1 MKFIEILGFPG
12 SGKSTFREKI
22 NKKELIFSLEYI
34 FYQTLFSEN
43 KNISLLHYKF
53 LYYLDKKKF
62 YDIAFDNYL
71 YKKNNLANII
81 KKKINHSNNDF
92 YKNNIN
98 LYNNYKKLYEK
109 DKSSFNNQY
118 VGKVAKRSLFLLLA
132 GVTMTVL
139 SYLGFGNLF
148 VKFGIFHF
156 IGVALLLA
164 IPIVHSKFLSLAV
177 TLLIGI
183 VHVLSKTARLQAFFS
198 TQCQNIPF
206 ICFVSGVYNI
216 KFSSLD
222 HFSII
227 PYFAL
232 VTFGIFLG
240 HLLYTDRKRKFLNEK
255 ENEKFENYEKK
266 NVVNNIGLM
275 GKNSFIIYFFHFVLF
290 YIMLIGYKYQL
301 KPKIDNF
308 IDTNSVTEK
317 MDILEGDNLM
327 ENTNKSD

>member
-1 MKFIEILGFPG
+1 MENNTDDVYKAKRFFEIDFIKGFATIFMIIFHFFYLMYFMDIVKFEIKQGILHMMAKISHTIFILMVGVN
-12 SGKSTFREKI
+12 SAISYNKFREK
-22 NKKELIFSLEYI
+22 N
-34 FYQTLFSEN
+34 
-43 KNISLLHYKF
+43 
-53 LYYLDKKKF
+53 
-62 YDIAFDNYL
+62 
-71 YKKNNLANII
+71 
-81 KKKINHSNNDF
+81 
-92 YKNNIN
+92 
-98 LYNNYKKLYEK
+98 KKLYEK

-118 VGKVAKRSLFLLLA
+118 IGKVAKRALFLLLA
-132 GVTMTVL
+132 GFTMTVL

-156 IGVALLLA
+156 VGVALLLA
-164 IPIVHSKFLSLAV
+164 IPIVHSKFLALAV
-177 TLLIGI
+177 TLFIGI
-183 VHVLSKTARLQAFFS
+183 IHVLSKTARLQAFFS

-255 ENEKFENYEKK
+255 ENEQFENYEKK

-301 KPKIDNF
+301 KPKIDTF
-308 IDTNSVTEK
+308 MDRNSVTEK
-317 MDILEGDNLM
+317 MNSLEGENLM
-327 ENTNKSD
+327 ENTVKAE

>member
-1 MKFIEILGFPG
+1 MENNTDDVYKAKRFFEIDFIKGFATIFMIIFHFFYLMYFMDIVKFEIKQGILHMMAKISHTIFILMVGVN
-12 SGKSTFREKI
+12 SAISYNKFR
-22 NKKELIFSLEYI
+22 
-34 FYQTLFSEN
+34 Q
-43 KNISLLHYKF
+43 KN
-53 LYYLDKKKF
+53 
-62 YDIAFDNYL
+62 
-71 YKKNNLANII
+71 
-81 KKKINHSNNDF
+81 
-92 YKNNIN
+92 
-98 LYNNYKKLYEK
+98 KKLYEK
-109 DKSSFNNQY
+109 DKVSFNNQY
-118 VGKVAKRSLFLLLA
+118 IGKVAKRALFLLLA
-132 GVTMTVL
+132 GFTMTVL

-156 IGVALLLA
+156 VGVALLLA
-164 IPIVHSKFLSLAV
+164 IPIVHSKFLSLAI

-183 VHVLSKTARLQAFFS
+183 VYVLSKTARLQAFFS
-198 TQCQNIPF
+198 SQCQNIPF

-255 ENEKFENYEKK
+255 ENEKFENYEKE

-290 YIMLIGYKYQL
+290 YILLIGYKYQL
-301 KPKIDNF
+301 KPKIDTF
-308 IDTNSVTEK
+308 MERNSVTEK
-317 MDILEGDNLM
+317 MNSLEGDNLM
-327 ENTNKSD
+327 ENTAKTE

>member
-1 MKFIEILGFPG
+1 MENNTDDVYKAKRFFEIDFIKGFATIFMIIFHFFYLMYFMDIVKFEIKQGILHMMAKISHTIFILMVGVN
-12 SGKSTFREKI
+12 SAISYNKFREK
-22 NKKELIFSLEYI
+22 N
-34 FYQTLFSEN
+34 
-43 KNISLLHYKF
+43 
-53 LYYLDKKKF
+53 
-62 YDIAFDNYL
+62 
-71 YKKNNLANII
+71 
-81 KKKINHSNNDF
+81 
-92 YKNNIN
+92 
-98 LYNNYKKLYEK
+98 KKLYEK

-118 VGKVAKRSLFLLLA
+118 IGKVAKRALFLLLA
-132 GVTMTVL
+132 GFTMTIL

-156 IGVALLLA
+156 VGVALLLA
-164 IPIVHSKFLSLAV
+164 IPIVHSKFLALAV
-177 TLLIGI
+177 TLFIGI
-183 VHVLSKTARLQAFFS
+183 IHVLSKTARLQAFFS

-301 KPKIDNF
+301 KPKIDTF
-308 IDTNSVTEK
+308 MDRNSVTEK
-317 MDILEGDNLM
+317 MDSLEGDNLM
-327 ENTNKSD
+327 ENQVIAD

>member
-1 MKFIEILGFPG
+1 MENNTDDVYKAKRFFEIDFIKGFATIFMIIFHFFYLMYFMDIVKFEIKQGILHMMAKISHTIFILMVGVN
-12 SGKSTFREKI
+12 SAISYNKFREK
-22 NKKELIFSLEYI
+22 N
-34 FYQTLFSEN
+34 
-43 KNISLLHYKF
+43 
-53 LYYLDKKKF
+53 
-62 YDIAFDNYL
+62 
-71 YKKNNLANII
+71 
-81 KKKINHSNNDF
+81 
-92 YKNNIN
+92 
-98 LYNNYKKLYEK
+98 KKLYEK

-118 VGKVAKRSLFLLLA
+118 IGKVAKRALFLLLA
-132 GVTMTVL
+132 GFTMTVL

-156 IGVALLLA
+156 VGVALLLA
-164 IPIVHSKFLSLAV
+164 IPIVHSKFLALAV
-177 TLLIGI
+177 TLFIGI
-183 VHVLSKTARLQAFFS
+183 IHVLSKTARLQAFFS

-255 ENEKFENYEKK
+255 ENEQFENYEKK

-301 KPKIDNF
+301 KPKIDTF
-308 IDTNSVTEK
+308 MDRNSVTEK
-317 MDILEGDNLM
+317 MNSLEGDNLM
-327 ENTNKSD
+327 ENTTKAE

>member
-1 MKFIEILGFPG
+1 MENNTDDVYKAKRFFEIDFIKGFATIFMIIFHFFYLMYFMDIVKFEIKQGILHMMAKISHTIFILMVGVN
-12 SGKSTFREKI
+12 SAISYNKFREK
-22 NKKELIFSLEYI
+22 N
-34 FYQTLFSEN
+34 
-43 KNISLLHYKF
+43 
-53 LYYLDKKKF
+53 
-62 YDIAFDNYL
+62 
-71 YKKNNLANII
+71 
-81 KKKINHSNNDF
+81 
-92 YKNNIN
+92 
-98 LYNNYKKLYEK
+98 KKLYEK

-118 VGKVAKRSLFLLLA
+118 IGKVAKRALFLLLA
-132 GVTMTVL
+132 GFTMTVL

-156 IGVALLLA
+156 VGVALLLA
-164 IPIVHSKFLSLAV
+164 IPIVHSKFLALAV
-177 TLLIGI
+177 TLFIGI
-183 VHVLSKTARLQAFFS
+183 IHVLSKTARLQAFFS

-240 HLLYTDRKRKFLNEK
+240 HLLYTDRKRKFLNRK
-255 ENEKFENYEKK
+255 ENEQFENYEKK

-301 KPKIDNF
+301 KPKIDTF
-308 IDTNSVTEK
+308 MDRNSVTEK
-317 MDILEGDNLM
+317 MNSLEGENLM
-327 ENTNKSD
+327 ENTVKAE

>member
-1 MKFIEILGFPG
+1 MENNTDNVYKAKRFFEIDFIKGFATIFMIIFHFFYLMYFMDIVKFEIKQGILHMMAKISHTVFILMVGIN
-12 SGKSTFREKI
+12 SAISYNKFREK
-22 NKKELIFSLEYI
+22 N
-34 FYQTLFSEN
+34 
-43 KNISLLHYKF
+43 
-53 LYYLDKKKF
+53 
-62 YDIAFDNYL
+62 
-71 YKKNNLANII
+71 
-81 KKKINHSNNDF
+81 
-92 YKNNIN
+92 
-98 LYNNYKKLYEK
+98 KKLYEK

-118 VGKVAKRSLFLLLA
+118 IGKVAKRSLFLLLA
-132 GVTMTVL
+132 GLTMTVL

-198 TQCQNIPF
+198 SQCQNIPF

-290 YIMLIGYKYQL
+290 YILLIGYKYQL

-308 IDTNSVTEK
+308 MDTNSVTEK
-317 MDILEGDNLM
+317 MDSLEGSNLM
-327 ENTNKSD
+327 ENAVKGD

>member
-1 MKFIEILGFPG
+1 MENNTDNVYKAKRFFEIDFIKGFATIFMIIFHFFYLMYFMDIVKFEIKQGILHMMAKISHTIFILMVGIN
-12 SGKSTFREKI
+12 SAISYNKFREK
-22 NKKELIFSLEYI
+22 N
-34 FYQTLFSEN
+34 
-43 KNISLLHYKF
+43 
-53 LYYLDKKKF
+53 
-62 YDIAFDNYL
+62 
-71 YKKNNLANII
+71 
-81 KKKINHSNNDF
+81 
-92 YKNNIN
+92 
-98 LYNNYKKLYEK
+98 KKLYEK
-109 DKSSFNNQY
+109 DKASFNNQY
-118 VGKVAKRSLFLLLA
+118 IGKVAKRSLFLLLA
-132 GVTMTVL
+132 GLTMTVL

-156 IGVALLLA
+156 VGVALLLA

-198 TQCQNIPF
+198 SQCQNIPF
-206 ICFVSGVYNI
+206 ICFISGVYNI

-290 YIMLIGYKYQL
+290 YILLIGYKYQL

-317 MDILEGDNLM
+317 MDSLEGSNLM
-327 ENTNKSD
+327 ENAVKAD

>member
-1 MKFIEILGFPG
+1 MENNTDNVYKAKRFFEIDFIKGFATIFMIIFHFFYLMYFMDIVKFEIKQGILHMMAKISHTIFILMVGIN
-12 SGKSTFREKI
+12 SAISYNKFREK
-22 NKKELIFSLEYI
+22 N
-34 FYQTLFSEN
+34 
-43 KNISLLHYKF
+43 
-53 LYYLDKKKF
+53 
-62 YDIAFDNYL
+62 
-71 YKKNNLANII
+71 
-81 KKKINHSNNDF
+81 
-92 YKNNIN
+92 
-98 LYNNYKKLYEK
+98 KKLYEK
-109 DKSSFNNQY
+109 DKASFNNQY
-118 VGKVAKRSLFLLLA
+118 IGKVAKRSLFLLLA
-132 GVTMTVL
+132 GLTMTVL

-156 IGVALLLA
+156 VGVALLLA

-198 TQCQNIPF
+198 SQCQNIPF

-290 YIMLIGYKYQL
+290 YILLIGYKYQL

-317 MDILEGDNLM
+317 MDSLEGSNLM
-327 ENTNKSD
+327 ENAVKGD

>member
-1 MKFIEILGFPG
+1 MENNTDDVYKAKRFFEIDFIKGFATIFMIIFHFFYLMYFMDIVKFEIKQGILHMMAKISHTIFILMVGIN
-12 SGKSTFREKI
+12 SAISYNKFREK
-22 NKKELIFSLEYI
+22 N
-34 FYQTLFSEN
+34 
-43 KNISLLHYKF
+43 
-53 LYYLDKKKF
+53 
-62 YDIAFDNYL
+62 
-71 YKKNNLANII
+71 
-81 KKKINHSNNDF
+81 
-92 YKNNIN
+92 
-98 LYNNYKKLYEK
+98 KKLYEK
-109 DKSSFNNQY
+109 DRSSFNNQY

-301 KPKIDNF
+301 KPKIDTF
-308 IDTNSVTEK
+308 MDKNSVTEK
-317 MDILEGDNLM
+317 MNSLEGDNLM
-327 ENTNKSD
+327 ENTNKGD

>member
-1 MKFIEILGFPG
+1 MENNTDNVYKAKRFFEIDFIKGFATIFMIIFHFFYLMYFMDIVKFEIKQGIIHMMAKISHTIFILMVGIN
-12 SGKSTFREKI
+12 SAISYNKFREK
-22 NKKELIFSLEYI
+22 N
-34 FYQTLFSEN
+34 
-43 KNISLLHYKF
+43 
-53 LYYLDKKKF
+53 
-62 YDIAFDNYL
+62 
-71 YKKNNLANII
+71 
-81 KKKINHSNNDF
+81 
-92 YKNNIN
+92 
-98 LYNNYKKLYEK
+98 KKLYEK
-109 DKSSFNNQY
+109 DKASFNNQY
-118 VGKVAKRSLFLLLA
+118 IGKVAKRSLFLLLA
-132 GVTMTVL
+132 GLTMTVL

-156 IGVALLLA
+156 VGVALLLA

-198 TQCQNIPF
+198 SQCQNIPF

-290 YIMLIGYKYQL
+290 YILLIGYKYQL

-317 MDILEGDNLM
+317 MDSLEGSNLM
-327 ENTNKSD
+327 ENAVKGD

>member
-1 MKFIEILGFPG
+1 MENNTDDVYKAKRFFEIDFIKGFATIFMIIFHFFYLMYFMDIVKFEIKQGILHMMAKISHTIFILMVGVN
-12 SGKSTFREKI
+12 SAISYNKFREK
-22 NKKELIFSLEYI
+22 N
-34 FYQTLFSEN
+34 
-43 KNISLLHYKF
+43 
-53 LYYLDKKKF
+53 
-62 YDIAFDNYL
+62 
-71 YKKNNLANII
+71 
-81 KKKINHSNNDF
+81 
-92 YKNNIN
+92 
-98 LYNNYKKLYEK
+98 KKLYEK

-118 VGKVAKRSLFLLLA
+118 IGKVAKRSLFLLLA
-132 GVTMTVL
+132 GFTMTVL

-156 IGVALLLA
+156 VGVALLLA
-164 IPIVHSKFLSLAV
+164 IPIVHSKFLALAV
-177 TLLIGI
+177 TLFIGI
-183 VHVLSKTARLQAFFS
+183 IHVLSKTARLQAFFS

-301 KPKIDNF
+301 KPKIDTF
-308 IDTNSVTEK
+308 MDRNSVTEK
-317 MDILEGDNLM
+317 MNSLEGDNLM
-327 ENTNKSD
+327 ENTAKMD

>member
-1 MKFIEILGFPG
+1 MENNTDDVYKAKRFFEIDFIKGFATIFMIIFHFFYLMYFMDIVKFEIKQGILHLMAKISHTIFILMVGVN
-12 SGKSTFREKI
+12 SAISYNKFREK
-22 NKKELIFSLEYI
+22 N
-34 FYQTLFSEN
+34 
-43 KNISLLHYKF
+43 
-53 LYYLDKKKF
+53 
-62 YDIAFDNYL
+62 
-71 YKKNNLANII
+71 
-81 KKKINHSNNDF
+81 
-92 YKNNIN
+92 
-98 LYNNYKKLYEK
+98 KKLYEK
-109 DKSSFNNQY
+109 DKNSFNNQY
-118 VGKVAKRSLFLLLA
+118 IGKVAKRSLFLLLA
-132 GVTMTVL
+132 GFTMTVL

-156 IGVALLLA
+156 VGVALLLA
-164 IPIVHSKFLSLAV
+164 IPIVHSKFLALAV
-177 TLLIGI
+177 TLFIGI
-183 VHVLSKTARLQAFFS
+183 IHVLSKTARLQAFFS

-240 HLLYTDRKRKFLNEK
+240 HLLYTDRKRKFLNRK
-255 ENEKFENYEKK
+255 ENEQFENYEKK

-301 KPKIDNF
+301 KPKIDTF
-308 IDTNSVTEK
+308 MDRNSVTEK
-317 MDILEGDNLM
+317 MNSLEGDNLM
-327 ENTNKSD
+327 ENTVKAE

>member
-1 MKFIEILGFPG
+1 MENNTDNVYKAKRFFEIDFIKGFATIFMIIFHFFYLMYFMDIVKFEIKQGILHMMAKISHTIFILMVGIN
-12 SGKSTFREKI
+12 SAISYNKFREK
-22 NKKELIFSLEYI
+22 N
-34 FYQTLFSEN
+34 
-43 KNISLLHYKF
+43 
-53 LYYLDKKKF
+53 
-62 YDIAFDNYL
+62 
-71 YKKNNLANII
+71 
-81 KKKINHSNNDF
+81 
-92 YKNNIN
+92 
-98 LYNNYKKLYEK
+98 KKLYEK
-109 DKSSFNNQY
+109 DKTSFNNQY
-118 VGKVAKRSLFLLLA
+118 IGKVAKRSLFLLLA
-132 GVTMTVL
+132 GLTMTVL

-156 IGVALLLA
+156 VGVALLLA

-198 TQCQNIPF
+198 SQCQNIPF
-206 ICFVSGVYNI
+206 ICFISGVYNI

-290 YIMLIGYKYQL
+290 YILLIGYKYQL

-317 MDILEGDNLM
+317 MDSLEGSNLM
-327 ENTNKSD
+327 ENAVKAD

>member
-1 MKFIEILGFPG
+1 MENNTDDVYKAKRFFEIDFIKGFATIFMIIFHFFYLMYFMDIVKFEIKQGILHMMAKISHTVFILMVGIN
-12 SGKSTFREKI
+12 SAISYNKFREK
-22 NKKELIFSLEYI
+22 N
-34 FYQTLFSEN
+34 
-43 KNISLLHYKF
+43 
-53 LYYLDKKKF
+53 
-62 YDIAFDNYL
+62 
-71 YKKNNLANII
+71 
-81 KKKINHSNNDF
+81 
-92 YKNNIN
+92 
-98 LYNNYKKLYEK
+98 KKLYEK
-109 DKSSFNNQY
+109 DKASFNNQY
-118 VGKVAKRSLFLLLA
+118 IGKVAKRSLFLLLA
-132 GVTMTVL
+132 GLTMTVL

-206 ICFVSGVYNI
+206 ICFISGVYNI

-308 IDTNSVTEK
+308 MDTNSVTEK
-317 MDILEGDNLM
+317 MDTLEGDNLM
-327 ENTNKSD
+327 ENAVKAE

>member
-1 MKFIEILGFPG
+1 MENNTDNVYKAKRFFEIDFIKGFATIFMIIFHFFYLMYFMDIVKFEIKQGIIHMMAKISHTIFILMVGIN
-12 SGKSTFREKI
+12 SAISYNKFREK
-22 NKKELIFSLEYI
+22 N
-34 FYQTLFSEN
+34 
-43 KNISLLHYKF
+43 
-53 LYYLDKKKF
+53 
-62 YDIAFDNYL
+62 
-71 YKKNNLANII
+71 
-81 KKKINHSNNDF
+81 
-92 YKNNIN
+92 
-98 LYNNYKKLYEK
+98 KKLYEK
-109 DKSSFNNQY
+109 DKASFNNQY
-118 VGKVAKRSLFLLLA
+118 IGKVAKRSLFLLLA
-132 GVTMTVL
+132 GLTMTVL

-156 IGVALLLA
+156 VGVALLLA

-198 TQCQNIPF
+198 SQCQNIPF

-290 YIMLIGYKYQL
+290 YILLIGYKYQL

-308 IDTNSVTEK
+308 MDTNSVTEK
-317 MDILEGDNLM
+317 MDSLEGSNLM
-327 ENTNKSD
+327 ENAVKGD

>member
-1 MKFIEILGFPG
+1 MENNTDNVYKAKRFFEIDFIKGFATIFMIIFHFFYLMYFMDIVKFEIKQGILHMMAKISHTIFILMVGIN
-12 SGKSTFREKI
+12 SAISYNKFREK
-22 NKKELIFSLEYI
+22 N
-34 FYQTLFSEN
+34 
-43 KNISLLHYKF
+43 
-53 LYYLDKKKF
+53 
-62 YDIAFDNYL
+62 
-71 YKKNNLANII
+71 
-81 KKKINHSNNDF
+81 
-92 YKNNIN
+92 
-98 LYNNYKKLYEK
+98 KKLYEK
-109 DKSSFNNQY
+109 DKTSFNNQY
-118 VGKVAKRSLFLLLA
+118 IGKVAKRSLFLLLA
-132 GVTMTVL
+132 GLTMTVL

-156 IGVALLLA
+156 VGVALLLA

-198 TQCQNIPF
+198 SQCQNIPF

-275 GKNSFIIYFFHFVLF
+275 GKNSFIIYLFHFVLF
-290 YIMLIGYKYQL
+290 YILLIGYEYQL

-308 IDTNSVTEK
+308 IDTNSVSEK
-317 MDILEGDNLM
+317 MDSLEGSNLM
-327 ENTNKSD
+327 ENAVKGD

>member
-1 MKFIEILGFPG
+1 MENNTDNVYKAKRFFEIDFIKGFATIFMIIFHFFYLMYFMDIVKFEIKQGILHMMAKISHTIFILMVGIN
-12 SGKSTFREKI
+12 SAISYNKFREK
-22 NKKELIFSLEYI
+22 N
-34 FYQTLFSEN
+34 
-43 KNISLLHYKF
+43 
-53 LYYLDKKKF
+53 
-62 YDIAFDNYL
+62 
-71 YKKNNLANII
+71 
-81 KKKINHSNNDF
+81 
-92 YKNNIN
+92 
-98 LYNNYKKLYEK
+98 KKLYEK
-109 DKSSFNNQY
+109 DKASFNNQY
-118 VGKVAKRSLFLLLA
+118 IGKVAKRSLFLLLA
-132 GVTMTVL
+132 GLTMTVL

-156 IGVALLLA
+156 VGVALLLA

-198 TQCQNIPF
+198 SQCQNIPF

-290 YIMLIGYKYQL
+290 YILLIGYKYQL

-317 MDILEGDNLM
+317 MDSLEGSNLM
-327 ENTNKSD
+327 ENAVKAD